1 VRDFQRR
8 HSRVR
13 LTRASLAAVAD
24 GMARVAMA
32 EGFRGH
38 AQSLLTRFE
47 G

>member
-1 VRDFQRR
+1 
-8 HSRVR
+8 VR